1 MRLRNIGSDEH
12 VGLPDRFRS
21 RARGVGGLRRLELCA
36 LLYILPS
43 VRTLGSDRCIKINM
57 LVLVIQILP
66 SLATKS
72 RRPPLTAAILQAL
85 LVEERDPRMHVKDN
99 LSREKFST

>member
-57 LVLVIQILP
+57 LVVVILP

-85 LVEERDPRMHVKDN
+85 LVEERDPRLHVKDN